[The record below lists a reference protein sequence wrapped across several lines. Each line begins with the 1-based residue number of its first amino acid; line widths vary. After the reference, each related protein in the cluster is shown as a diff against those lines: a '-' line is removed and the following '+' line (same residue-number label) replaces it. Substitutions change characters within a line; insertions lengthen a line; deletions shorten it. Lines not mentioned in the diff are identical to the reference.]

1 MKIVNKI
8 FNWYFGRNALPY
20 WCIILFDLAACFFG
34 GLFVMWLRH
43 PASEMMAHWST
54 LLHTFLMFALF
65 NLIGFRA
72 FHTYSGILRYSQ
84 FIDLL
89 KVMYAQTLSLVLA
102 LAFNFAVCYYALES
116 TFYAITGRMTLVVYI
131 GTLSL
136 LCMSRILIKLL
147 YESALVSKSAK
158 STLIYGTREGAIAL
172 TNNARNNKPVQF
184 LIEGYISDDDKDMRT
199 RLMGK
204 RIYSAHNNLPAVIRN
219 KQIKAVLISPLKHDD
234 FVNNKQLQDL
244 LINAGVKIYI
254 TQNAREWNKHKDS
267 KGNVQVREV
276 SIEDLLPRDEIQ
288 VDMESVGALLS
299 GKKVLITGSIGMTA
313 KREKEM
319 GSLGMVIKGFKMGCN
334 KAYWRI
340 YGMNTAPRKG
350 LFELGYNDKVLL
362 HERQLE
368 GWKKYLDDNPRRLMV
383 KRMNPGLF
391 TVMQNKEVVGRRC
404 QMVGNCFLLD
414 IPDKVA
420 VVVHRRYTEVELRRL
435 REEWLACGERG
446 GVLVSAAISTK
457 EKEVLRE
464 AMNRGYRIVLL
475 RENGFPRLYK
485 PCGES
490 FYACSEGLL
499 LQISPW
505 NYHMEKK
512 TITRE
517 QCLELNEMAE
527 RIAEWR

>member
-1 MKIVNKI
+1 MDRDEAIAKGVKVNDTRHSMKRRCPWHDYHGK
-8 FNWYFGRNALPY
+8 G
-20 WCIILFDLAACFFG
+20 
-34 GLFVMWLRH
+34 
-43 PASEMMAHWST
+43 
-54 LLHTFLMFALF
+54 
-65 NLIGFRA
+65 
-72 FHTYSGILRYSQ
+72 TYML
-84 FIDLL
+84 
-89 KVMYAQTLSLVLA
+89 
-102 LAFNFAVCYYALES
+102 
-116 TFYAITGRMTLVVYI
+116 TLVVEGRMPLLGRLAGLVDARPGDGDAPKVMLSELGAAIAKEEIPKIHKYYPQVEVWRVCI
-131 GTLSL
+131 MPDHIHLIVRVKEDLRGGQAMESLGTEA
-136 LCMSRILIKLL
+136 RGGQA
-147 YESALVSKSAK
+147 SALTRGGNFA
-158 STLIYGTREGAIAL
+158 LTREGNPAQTEGANQAL
-172 TNNARNNKPVQF
+172 ANEA
-184 LIEGYISDDDKDMRT
+184 T
-199 RLMGK
+199 RAL
-204 RIYSAHNNLPAVIRN
+204 
-219 KQIKAVLISPLKHDD
+219 KAEEPPTL
-234 FVNNKQLQDL
+234 
-244 LINAGVKIYI
+244 
-254 TQNAREWNKHKDS
+254 ARE
-267 KGNVQVREV
+267 E
-276 SIEDLLPRDEIQ
+276 E
-288 VDMESVGALLS
+288 AA
-299 GKKVLITGSIGMTA
+299 GSIGMTA
-313 KREKEM
+313 KKEKEKEM

-362 HERQLE
+362 HEKQLE

-383 KRMNPGLF
+383 KRMNPELF
-391 TVMQNKEVVGRRC
+391 TVMQNKEVAGRRC

-420 VVVHRRYTEVELRRL
+420 VVVHRRYSEEELRRL

-446 GVLVSAAISTK
+446 GVLVSAAISAK

-505 NYHMEKK
+505 GYHMEKK

-527 RIAEWR
+527 KIAEGR

>member
-1 MKIVNKI
+1 MHETQHSMKRRSP
-8 FNWYFGRNALPY
+8 WHDYHGR
-20 WCIILFDLAACFFG
+20 G
-34 GLFVMWLRH
+34 
-43 PASEMMAHWST
+43 
-54 LLHTFLMFALF
+54 
-65 NLIGFRA
+65 
-72 FHTYSGILRYSQ
+72 TYML
-84 FIDLL
+84 
-89 KVMYAQTLSLVLA
+89 
-102 LAFNFAVCYYALES
+102 
-116 TFYAITGRMTLVVYI
+116 TLVVEGRMPLLGKLWGWVDARPGDGDAPKVILSELGVAIAKEEIPKIHKYYPQVEVWRVCI
-131 GTLSL
+131 MPDHIHLIVRVKEDLRGGQAMESLGTEA
-136 LCMSRILIKLL
+136 RGGQA
-147 YESALVSKSAK
+147 SALA
-158 STLIYGTREGAIAL
+158 GGANQA
-172 TNNARNNKPVQF
+172 
-184 LIEGYISDDDKDMRT
+184 
-199 RLMGK
+199 
-204 RIYSAHNNLPAVIRN
+204 
-219 KQIKAVLISPLKHDD
+219 QIGE
-234 FVNNKQLQDL
+234 NE
-244 LINAGVKIYI
+244 AG
-254 TQNAREWNKHKDS
+254 S
-267 KGNVQVREV
+267 
-276 SIEDLLPRDEIQ
+276 S
-288 VDMESVGALLS
+288 
-299 GKKVLITGSIGMTA
+299 GMTA

-319 GSLGMVIKGFKMGCN
+319 GALGMVIKGFKMGCN

-505 NYHMEKK
+505 DYHMEKK

>member
-1 MKIVNKI
+1 MDRDEAIAKGVKVNDTRHSMKRRCPWHDYHGK
-8 FNWYFGRNALPY
+8 G
-20 WCIILFDLAACFFG
+20 
-34 GLFVMWLRH
+34 
-43 PASEMMAHWST
+43 
-54 LLHTFLMFALF
+54 
-65 NLIGFRA
+65 
-72 FHTYSGILRYSQ
+72 TYML
-84 FIDLL
+84 
-89 KVMYAQTLSLVLA
+89 
-102 LAFNFAVCYYALES
+102 
-116 TFYAITGRMTLVVYI
+116 TLVVEGRMPLLGRLAGLVDARPGDGDAPKVMLSELGAAIAKEEIPKIHKYYPQVEVWRVCI
-131 GTLSL
+131 MPDHIHLIVRVKEDLRGGQAMESLGTGA
-136 LCMSRILIKLL
+136 RGGQA
-147 YESALVSKSAK
+147 SALTRGGNFA
-158 STLIYGTREGAIAL
+158 LTREANPAQTEGANQAL
-172 TNNARNNKPVQF
+172 ANEATRALKA
-184 LIEGYISDDDKDMRT
+184 EGT
-199 RLMGK
+199 PTL
-204 RIYSAHNNLPAVIRN
+204 
-219 KQIKAVLISPLKHDD
+219 
-234 FVNNKQLQDL
+234 
-244 LINAGVKIYI
+244 
-254 TQNAREWNKHKDS
+254 ARE
-267 KGNVQVREV
+267 E
-276 SIEDLLPRDEIQ
+276 E
-288 VDMESVGALLS
+288 AA
-299 GKKVLITGSIGMTA
+299 GSIGMTA

-383 KRMNPGLF
+383 KRMKPELF
-391 TVMQNKEVVGRRC
+391 TVMQNKEVAGRRC

-420 VVVHRRYTEVELRRL
+420 VVVHRRYSEEEVMRL

-446 GVLVSAAISTK
+446 GVLVSAAISSK

-490 FYACSEGLL
+490 FDACSEGLL

-505 NYHMEKK
+505 DYHMEKK

-527 RIAEWR
+527 KIAEWR

>member
-1 MKIVNKI
+1 
-8 FNWYFGRNALPY
+8 
-20 WCIILFDLAACFFG
+20 
-34 GLFVMWLRH
+34 
-43 PASEMMAHWST
+43 
-54 LLHTFLMFALF
+54 
-65 NLIGFRA
+65 
-72 FHTYSGILRYSQ
+72 
-84 FIDLL
+84 
-89 KVMYAQTLSLVLA
+89 
-102 LAFNFAVCYYALES
+102 
-116 TFYAITGRMTLVVYI
+116 
-131 GTLSL
+131 
-136 LCMSRILIKLL
+136 
-147 YESALVSKSAK
+147 
-158 STLIYGTREGAIAL
+158 
-172 TNNARNNKPVQF
+172 
-184 LIEGYISDDDKDMRT
+184 
-199 RLMGK
+199 
-204 RIYSAHNNLPAVIRN
+204 
-219 KQIKAVLISPLKHDD
+219 
-234 FVNNKQLQDL
+234 
-244 LINAGVKIYI
+244 
-254 TQNAREWNKHKDS
+254 
-267 KGNVQVREV
+267 
-276 SIEDLLPRDEIQ
+276 
-288 VDMESVGALLS
+288 
-299 GKKVLITGSIGMTA
+299 
-313 KREKEM
+313 
-319 GSLGMVIKGFKMGCN
+319 MGCN

-368 GWKKYLDDNPRRLMV
+368 GWKQYLEDNPRRLMV

-391 TVMQNKEVVGRRC
+391 TVMQNKEVAGRRC

-420 VVVHRRYTEVELRRL
+420 VVVHRRYSEEDLRRL

-505 NYHMEKK
+505 DYHMEKK

-517 QCLELNEMAE
+517 QCLD
-527 RIAEWR
+527 

>member
-1 MKIVNKI
+1 MDRDEAIAKGVKVNDTRHSMKRRCPWHDYHGK
-8 FNWYFGRNALPY
+8 G
-20 WCIILFDLAACFFG
+20 
-34 GLFVMWLRH
+34 
-43 PASEMMAHWST
+43 
-54 LLHTFLMFALF
+54 
-65 NLIGFRA
+65 
-72 FHTYSGILRYSQ
+72 TYML
-84 FIDLL
+84 
-89 KVMYAQTLSLVLA
+89 
-102 LAFNFAVCYYALES
+102 
-116 TFYAITGRMTLVVYI
+116 TLVVEGRMPLLGRLAGRVDARPGDGDAPKVMLSELGAAIAKEEIPKIHKYYPQVEVWRVCI
-131 GTLSL
+131 MPDHIHLIVRVKEDLRGGQAMESLGTEA
-136 LCMSRILIKLL
+136 RGGQA
-147 YESALVSKSAK
+147 SAL
-158 STLIYGTREGAIAL
+158 TRGANFALTRGANFALTEGANFAQTEGANQAL
-172 TNNARNNKPVQF
+172 ANEATRALKGEGNPTLARK
-184 LIEGYISDDDKDMRT
+184 EKT
-199 RLMGK
+199 
-204 RIYSAHNNLPAVIRN
+204 A
-219 KQIKAVLISPLKHDD
+219 
-234 FVNNKQLQDL
+234 
-244 LINAGVKIYI
+244 
-254 TQNAREWNKHKDS
+254 
-267 KGNVQVREV
+267 
-276 SIEDLLPRDEIQ
+276 
-288 VDMESVGALLS
+288 
-299 GKKVLITGSIGMTA
+299 GSIGMTT

-340 YGMNTAPRKG
+340 YGMNTTPRKG

-383 KRMNPGLF
+383 KRMNPELF

-420 VVVHRRYTEVELRRL
+420 VVVHRRYSEEELSRL

-446 GVLVSAAISTK
+446 GVLMSAAISAK

-490 FYACSEGLL
+490 FDACSEGLL

-505 NYHMEKK
+505 DYHMEKK

-527 RIAEWR
+527 RIAE